1 MKDHAGYDYWVAK
14 ALILQAKNSM
24 GIEDY
29 VQAEYTLNS
38 VLNGYSNTEDGIIDE
53 ANEVMQVLDGLK
65 NVEKDIE
72 DDSDNTIEINE
83 GGNNE

>member
-1 MKDHAGYDYWVAK
+1 MKNNASYDYWVAK

-38 VLNGYSNTEDGIIDE
+38 VLNGYNIQDDGIIDE
-53 ANEVMQVLDGLK
+53 ANEVMQILMGLK
-65 NVEKDIE
+65 NKEKDLE
-72 DDSDNTIEINE
+72 DDSDNIIEINE
-83 GGNNE
+83 GGDHE